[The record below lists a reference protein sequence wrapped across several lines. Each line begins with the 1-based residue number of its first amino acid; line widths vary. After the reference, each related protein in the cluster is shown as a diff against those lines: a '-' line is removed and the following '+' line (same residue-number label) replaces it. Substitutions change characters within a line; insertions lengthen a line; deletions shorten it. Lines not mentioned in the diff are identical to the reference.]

1 MGARIKTEQEFIREF
16 GVKWRMVDYGPVD
29 WARPAMDPL
38 FGRTISEETA
48 NVIRKAGKYKTP
60 EFGDRWTIYANM
72 IVTTSGDALDMDRFL
87 TWPPMEGH
95 AKWWSGLCSK

>member
-16 GVKWRMVDYGPVD
+16 GPRWRQVDDGPVD
-29 WARPAMDPL
+29 WARPGMDPL
-38 FGRTISEETA
+38 FGRTISGETA
-48 NVIRKAGKYKTP
+48 NVIRQSGKSKTP

-72 IVTTSGDALDMDRFL
+72 IVNTPGDALDRDRFL
-87 TWPPMEGH
+87 SWPPVEGH